1 MEFSRRAAH
10 RLRELGAL
18 RGRRRFL
25 TAGPFTSSR
34 QLRLQGTRAERTRLW
49 SAASEKLGTGS
60 VSLSDV
66 TVDAEVDAVVDAVVD
81 AAGMDDLQQAHFFSV
96 SGEKSEEYVCGKL
109 SCAKLEEESNE
120 GSWMDLVPSR
130 VRGLIMLNVLV
141 LLCGTNWVVVKEAG
155 EWDPYVFCS
164 LRFIVAALFFS
175 PVFSRA
181 AKNPEVV
188 RGGVEIG
195 IYTATGYLLQAE
207 GLLTT
212 DASRA
217 SFLSTFTVLV
227 VPFLA
232 GLSGRGVKPIT
243 WASAFAALVGVGLL
257 EQSGSAPSIG
267 DLWSAISAM
276 FFGVQMFRTEHY
288 ARTLGKDSGFDLM
301 GAILATTA
309 VITTGAA
316 LATHSGSFHM
326 EQLNTVPWGEV
337 FYCGLLTTDVVLLM
351 EVFALQDVSSVEA
364 SIIYT
369 LEPVVGACFAC
380 LLLNERIG
388 GLGVLGAVI
397 ILISCMATQLLGAES
412 EVEAKA
418 D

>member
-1 MEFSRRAAH
+1 MKLSRRAAH
-10 RLRELGAL
+10 RSRELGAP
-18 RGRRRFL
+18 RERRRFL
-25 TAGPFTSSR
+25 TGRVRSALGSR
-34 QLRLQGTRAERTRLW
+34 QGARTERTRQA

-60 VSLSDV
+60 VSLNEV
-66 TVDAEVDAVVDAVVD
+66 TVDAEVDAAVD
-81 AAGMDDLQQAHFFSV
+81 AAVDALNGVRGAHFHPT
-96 SGEKSEEYVCGKL
+96 SGERSDEYVCGKL
-109 SCAKLEEESNE
+109 SCAKVEE
-120 GSWMDLVPSR
+120 GSNAGSWIDLIPSR
-130 VRGLIMLNVLV
+130 LRGLIMLNVLV

-164 LRFIVAALFFS
+164 LRFIVAALFFA
-175 PVFSRA
+175 PVFLRA
-181 AKNPEVV
+181 ARNAEVV
-188 RGGVEIG
+188 KGGIEIG

-267 DLWSAISAM
+267 DLWSAVSAM

-301 GAILATTA
+301 GVILATTA

-316 LATHSGSFHM
+316 LATHSGSFQM
-326 EQLNTVPWGEV
+326 DQLGSVPWGQV

-388 GLGVLGAVI
+388 GLGILGACI
-397 ILISCMATQLLGAES
+397 ILTSCMVTQLLGAES
-412 EVEAKA
+412 ETEVKA
-418 D
+418 E

>member
-1 MEFSRRAAH
+1 MEYCRRAAH
-10 RLRELGAL
+10 RPRELGAP
-18 RGRRRFL
+18 RERRRFL
-25 TAGPFTSSR
+25 TAGPPGSR
-34 QLRLQGTRAERTRLW
+34 QGTRTERTRVA
-49 SAASEKLGTGS
+49 SAAPEKVDAGN
-60 VSLSDV
+60 VSLNDV
-66 TVDAEVDAVVDAVVD
+66 LVDPEVD
-81 AAGMDDLQQAHFFSV
+81 AAGVDDVQDDIQDAQAHFFVV
-96 SGEKSEEYVCGKL
+96 SGERKEEYVCGKL
-109 SCAKLEEESNE
+109 SCAKLEEESKE
-120 GSWMDLVPSR
+120 SSWIDLIPSR
-130 VRGLIMLNVLV
+130 LRGLIMLNLLV

-155 EWDPYVFCS
+155 EWDPYIFCS
-164 LRFIVAALFFS
+164 LRFIVAALFFA
-175 PVFSRA
+175 PVLLRA
-181 AKNPEVV
+181 SKNAEVV
-188 RGGVEIG
+188 KGGVEIG

-232 GLSGRGVKPIT
+232 GLSGRGVKPVT

-288 ARTLGKDSGFDLM
+288 ARNLGKDNGFDLM
-301 GAILATTA
+301 GVILAATA
-309 VITTGAA
+309 VIPTGAA
-316 LATHSGSFHM
+316 LATHAGAFQM
-326 EQLNTVPWGEV
+326 DQLDSVPWGEV

-380 LLLNERIG
+380 LLLGERIG
-388 GLGVLGAVI
+388 GLGILGAGI
-397 ILISCMATQLLGAES
+397 ILTSCMATQLLGAES
-412 EVEAKA
+412 QGEAKA

>member
-1 MEFSRRAAH
+1 MEYCRRAAH
-10 RLRELGAL
+10 RPRELGAP
-18 RGRRRFL
+18 RERRRFL
-25 TAGPFTSSR
+25 TAGPPGSR
-34 QLRLQGTRAERTRLW
+34 QGTRTERTRVA
-49 SAASEKLGTGS
+49 SAAPEK
-60 VSLSDV
+60 
-66 TVDAEVDAVVDAVVD
+66 VDAGNLSLNDVLVDPEVD
-81 AAGMDDLQQAHFFSV
+81 AAGVDDVQDDVQDAQAHFFVV
-96 SGEKSEEYVCGKL
+96 SGERKEEYVCGKL
-109 SCAKLEEESNE
+109 SCAKLEEESKE
-120 GSWMDLVPSR
+120 SSWIDLIPSR
-130 VRGLIMLNVLV
+130 LRGLIMLNLLV

-155 EWDPYVFCS
+155 EWDPYIFCS
-164 LRFIVAALFFS
+164 LRFIVAALFFA
-175 PVFSRA
+175 PVLLRA
-181 AKNPEVV
+181 SKNAEVV
-188 RGGVEIG
+188 KGGVEIG
-195 IYTATGYLLQAE
+195 FYTATGYLLQAE

-232 GLSGRGVKPIT
+232 GLSGRGVKPVT

-288 ARTLGKDSGFDLM
+288 ARNLGKDNGFDLM
-301 GAILATTA
+301 GVILATTA

-316 LATHSGSFHM
+316 LATHAGAFQM
-326 EQLNTVPWGEV
+326 DQLDSVPWGEV

-380 LLLNERIG
+380 LLLGERIG
-388 GLGVLGAVI
+388 GLGILGAGI
-397 ILISCMATQLLGAES
+397 ILTSCMATQLLGAES
-412 EVEAKA
+412 QGEAKA